1 MLSITN
7 RLKRRNMDKAKLTEK
22 NIGDAIGLKED
33 LEYMIDR
40 FKTDGLGY
48 VNLEELKKA
57 KKEVTK
63 DIEEYQKTLVTS
75 CPALRV
81 GAIIR
86 IAGGDGISYSQ
97 RDYYLITKI
106 TDSHLYFDLVT
117 VIHGDYGNEIKV
129 NKKSKDRKEDWI
141 KRYNQ
146 NYHKDDIS
154 EDEWNEL
161 LEYAEKIPWSK
172 ES

>member
-1 MLSITN
+1 MS
-7 RLKRRNMDKAKLTEK
+7 KAKLTEE

-48 VNLEELKKA
+48 VKIEDLEKA
-57 KKEVTK
+57 KDEVEK
-63 DIEEYQKTLVTS
+63 DIEEYQKKLVTS
-75 CPALRV
+75 CPALKV

-97 RDYYLITKI
+97 RDYYKITKI
-106 TDSHLYFDLVT
+106 TNSHIHFDLVT
-117 VIHGDYGNEIKV
+117 VVRGDYGNEIKV
-129 NKKSKDRKEDWI
+129 NMRSKDRKEEWI
-141 KRYNQ
+141 KRYNR

-154 EDEWNEL
+154 EDKWNEL

>member
-1 MLSITN
+1 M
-7 RLKRRNMDKAKLTEK
+7 KGKLNEE
-22 NIGDAIGLKED
+22 NIRDAIGLKED

-48 VNLEELKKA
+48 VKIEDLEKA
-57 KKEVTK
+57 KEEVTK
-63 DIEEYQKTLVTS
+63 DINEYQKTLVTS
-75 CPALRV
+75 CPALKV

-86 IAGGDGISYSQ
+86 ISGGDGISYSQ
-97 RDYYLITKI
+97 RDYYKITKI
-106 TDSHLYFDLVT
+106 TNSHIHFDLVT
-117 VIHGDYGNEIKV
+117 VVHGDYGNEIKV
-129 NKKSKDRKEDWI
+129 DKKSKDRKEDWI

-161 LEYAEKIPWSK
+161 LGYAEKVPWPK

>member
-1 MLSITN
+1 M
-7 RLKRRNMDKAKLTEK
+7 KLDGK
-22 NIGDAIGLKED
+22 NIRNAIGLKED

-48 VNLEELKKA
+48 VNLGELEKA
-57 KKEVTK
+57 KEEVTK
-63 DIEEYQKTLVTS
+63 DIAEFQKKQETE
-75 CPALRV
+75 CPALKV

-86 IAGGDGISYSQ
+86 ISSGDGISYSQ
-97 RDYYLITKI
+97 GDYYLITKI
-106 TDSHLYFDLVT
+106 TDSHIHFDQIT
-117 VIHGDYGNEIKV
+117 VVHGDYGNEIKV
-129 NKKSKDRKEDWI
+129 NKESKDRKEDWI

-161 LEYAEKIPWSK
+161 LEYAEKVPW
-172 ES
+172 

>member
-1 MLSITN
+1 ME
-7 RLKRRNMDKAKLTEK
+7 KLTEK
-22 NIGDAIGLKED
+22 NIRNAIELKED
-33 LEYMIDR
+33 LGYMIDR

-48 VNLEELKKA
+48 IKIEDLEKA
-57 KKEVTK
+57 MEEVTK
-63 DIEEYQKTLVTS
+63 DINEYQKTLVTS

-86 IAGGDGISYSQ
+86 ISGGDGISYSQ
-97 RDYYLITKI
+97 RDYYKITKI
-106 TDSHLYFDLVT
+106 TDSYLYFDLVT
-117 VIHGDYGNEIKV
+117 VVHGDYGNEIKV
-129 NKKSKDRKEDWI
+129 YKKSKGRKEDWI
-141 KRYNQ
+141 KEYNR

-161 LEYAEKIPWSK
+161 LEYSEKIPWPT

>member
-1 MLSITN
+1 
-7 RLKRRNMDKAKLTEK
+7 MDKGKLNEE
-22 NIGDAIGLKED
+22 NIRDAIGLKED

-48 VNLEELKKA
+48 VKIEDLEKA
-57 KKEVTK
+57 MEEVKK
-63 DIEEYQKTLVTS
+63 DINEYQKKQETE
-75 CPALRV
+75 CPALKV

-86 IAGGDGISYSQ
+86 ISGGDGISYSQ
-97 RDYYLITKI
+97 RDYYKITKI
-106 TDSHLYFDLVT
+106 TDSNIHFDLIT
-117 VIHGDYGNEIKV
+117 VVHGDYGNEIKV
-129 NKKSKDRKEDWI
+129 DKKSKDRKEDWI
-141 KRYNQ
+141 KRYNR

>member
-1 MLSITN
+1 MLSIIN
-7 RLKRRNMDKAKLTEK
+7 RLKRSNMELNAK
-22 NIGDAIGLKED
+22 NIRNAIGLKED
-33 LEYMIDR
+33 LGYMIDR

-48 VNLEELKKA
+48 VKIEDLEKA
-57 KKEVTK
+57 KEEVTK

-75 CPALRV
+75 CPALCV

-86 IAGGDGISYSQ
+86 ISGGDGICYSQ
-97 RDYYLITKI
+97 RDYYKITKI
-106 TDSHLYFDLVT
+106 TDSHVYFDLVT
-117 VIHGDYGNEIKV
+117 VVLGDYGNEIKV
-129 NKKSKDRKEDWI
+129 DKKSKDRKENWI

-154 EDEWNEL
+154 VDEWNEL

>member
-1 MLSITN
+1 M
-7 RLKRRNMDKAKLTEK
+7 KAKLNEK
-22 NIGDAIGLKED
+22 NIRNAIGLKED

-48 VNLEELKKA
+48 VKIEDLEKA
-57 KKEVTK
+57 MEEVKK
-63 DIEEYQKTLVTS
+63 DINEYQKTLVTS
-75 CPALRV
+75 CPALKV

-97 RDYYLITKI
+97 RDYYKITKI
-106 TDSHLYFDLVT
+106 TDSHIHFDLVT
-117 VIHGDYGNEIKV
+117 VVHGDYGNEIKV

-141 KRYNQ
+141 KRYNR

-161 LEYAEKIPWSK
+161 LGYAEKIPWSK
-172 ES
+172 EN

>member
-1 MLSITN
+1 MELN
-7 RLKRRNMDKAKLTEK
+7 DK
-22 NIGDAIGLKED
+22 NIRTAIGLKED

-48 VNLEELKKA
+48 VNLGELEKA
-57 KKEVTK
+57 KDEVTK
-63 DIEEYQKTLVTS
+63 DINEYQKTIVTS
-75 CPALRV
+75 CPSLSV

-86 IAGGDGISYSQ
+86 ISGGDGISYSQ
-97 RDYYLITKI
+97 RDYYKITLITD
-106 TDSHLYFDLVT
+106 THLYFDLVT
-117 VIHGDYGNEIKV
+117 VVHGDYGNEIKV
-129 NKKSKDRKEDWI
+129 DRDSKVRKEDWI
-141 KRYNQ
+141 KRYNR

-161 LEYAEKIPWSK
+161 IEYAEKVPWPK

>member
-1 MLSITN
+1 M
-7 RLKRRNMDKAKLTEK
+7 
-22 NIGDAIGLKED
+22 G
-33 LEYMIDR
+33 
-40 FKTDGLGY
+40 
-48 VNLEELKKA
+48 
-57 KKEVTK
+57 EVEK
-63 DIEEYQKTLVTS
+63 DIAEFQKKQETE

-86 IAGGDGISYSQ
+86 IADGDGISYSQ
-97 RDYYLITKI
+97 RDYYKITKI

-117 VIHGDYGNEIKV
+117 VVHGDYGNEIKV
-129 NKKSKDRKEDWI
+129 DKKSKDRKEDWI
-141 KRYNQ
+141 KRYNR

-172 ES
+172 EN

>member
-1 MLSITN
+1 M
-7 RLKRRNMDKAKLTEK
+7 AKLNEK
-22 NIGDAIGLKED
+22 NIRNAIGLKED

-48 VNLEELKKA
+48 VKIEDLEKA
-57 KKEVTK
+57 MGEVKK
-63 DIEEYQKTLVTS
+63 DIAEFQKKQATS
-75 CPALRV
+75 CPALKT

-86 IAGGDGISYSQ
+86 ISEGDGLSYSQ
-97 RDYYLITKI
+97 RDYYKVSKI
-106 TDSHLYFDLVT
+106 SDTHIYFDQVT
-117 VIHGDYGNEIKV
+117 VVRGDYGNEIKV
-129 NKKSKDRKEDWI
+129 NQETKERKEDWI
-141 KRYNQ
+141 KRYNR

>member
-1 MLSITN
+1 MGKLNDKTI
-7 RLKRRNMDKAKLTEK
+7 RN
-22 NIGDAIGLKED
+22 AIGLKED

-48 VNLEELKKA
+48 VKIEDLEKA
-57 KKEVTK
+57 KDEVTK
-63 DIEEYQKTLVTS
+63 DINEYQKTLVTS
-75 CPALRV
+75 CPALSV

-86 IAGGDGISYSQ
+86 ISCGDGVSYSQ
-97 RDYYLITKI
+97 RDYYKITKI
-106 TDSHLYFDLVT
+106 TDSHLHFDLVT
-117 VIHGDYGNEIKV
+117 VVHGDYGNEIKV
-129 NKKSKDRKEDWI
+129 DRNSKDRKEDWI
-141 KRYNQ
+141 KRYNR

-161 LEYAEKIPWSK
+161 LGYAEKVPWPK

>member
-1 MLSITN
+1 MELNEKTIG
-7 RLKRRNMDKAKLTEK
+7 KAL
-22 NIGDAIGLKED
+22 DLKED

-48 VNLEELKKA
+48 VKIEDLEKA
-57 KKEVTK
+57 MKEVTK
-63 DIEEYQKTLVTS
+63 DIAEFQKKQETE
-75 CPALRV
+75 CPALKV

-86 IAGGDGISYSQ
+86 IAEGDGISYSQ
-97 RDYYLITKI
+97 RDYYKITKI
-106 TDSHLYFDLVT
+106 TDSHLHFDLVT
-117 VIHGDYGNEIKV
+117 VVHGDYGNEIKV

-141 KRYNQ
+141 KRYNRD
-146 NYHKDDIS
+146 YHKDDIS

-161 LEYAEKIPWSK
+161 LGYAEKIPWSK

>member
-1 MLSITN
+1 
-7 RLKRRNMDKAKLTEK
+7 MDKAKLTEK

>member
-1 MLSITN
+1 MKLSEKTI
-7 RLKRRNMDKAKLTEK
+7 RN
-22 NIGDAIGLKED
+22 AIGLKED

-57 KKEVTK
+57 KEEVTK
-63 DIEEYQKTLVTS
+63 DIEEYQKKLVTS
-75 CPALRV
+75 CPALKV

-86 IAGGDGISYSQ
+86 ISGGDGISYSQ

-106 TDSHLYFDLVT
+106 TDSHVYFDHIIV
-117 VIHGDYGNEIKV
+117 VYGDYGNEIKV
-129 NKKSKDRKEDWI
+129 DKKSKDRKEDWI
-141 KRYNQ
+141 KHYNR

-154 EDEWNEL
+154 ENEWNEL
-161 LEYAEKIPWSK
+161 LEYAEKVPWPK
-172 ES
+172 ED

>member
-1 MLSITN
+1 M
-7 RLKRRNMDKAKLTEK
+7 KAKLNEK
-22 NIGDAIGLKED
+22 NIRNAIGLKED

-40 FKTDGLGY
+40 FKADGLGY

-57 KKEVTK
+57 KEEVTK
-63 DIEEYQKTLVTS
+63 DINEYQKTLVTS
-75 CPALRV
+75 CPALKT

-86 IAGGDGISYSQ
+86 ISGGDGISYSQ
-97 RDYYLITKI
+97 RDYYKITKI
-106 TDSHLYFDLVT
+106 TDSHIHFDQIT
-117 VIHGDYGNEIKV
+117 VVHGDYGNEIKV
-129 NKKSKDRKEDWI
+129 DKKSKDRKEDWI
-141 KRYNQ
+141 KRYNR

-161 LEYAEKIPWSK
+161 LEYSEKIPWSK